1 MTELRPPWSPRRRR
15 TLTWLAGGA
24 VVLGIAGLLLPAQI
38 GVPAAFLAAL
48 CGFLFVAAL
57 VLFFAVP
64 GPDTVDTLLRSSP
77 LAGAV
82 TVVAVLLWLSTA
94 GQQLR
99 WVWAA
104 AAVGGL
110 AWVGTALWLTRRG

>member
-15 TLTWLAGGA
+15 TLGWLAGGA
-24 VVLGIAGLLLPAQI
+24 VVLGIAALVLPAQF
-38 GVPAAFLAAL
+38 GVTAAFLAAL

-64 GPDTVDTLLRSSP
+64 GPDTTGTLLRSSP

-82 TVVAVLLWLSTA
+82 TVVAVLLWLSTE
-94 GQQLR
+94 GQPLR
-99 WVWAA
+99 WIWAA
-104 AAVGGL
+104 AAAGGL
-110 AWVGTALWLTRRG
+110 VWVATALWLTRRG

>member
-24 VVLGIAGLLLPAQI
+24 VVLGIAALVLPAQF
-38 GVPAAFLAAL
+38 GVTAAFLAAL
-48 CGFLFVAAL
+48 CAFLFVAAL

-64 GPDTVDTLLRSSP
+64 GPDTVGTLLRSSP

-82 TVVAVLLWLSTA
+82 TVVAVLLWLSTE

-99 WVWAA
+99 WIWAA
-104 AAVGGL
+104 AAAGGL
-110 AWVGTALWLTRRG
+110 TWVATALWLSRRS

>member
-1 MTELRPPWSPRRRR
+1 MSARVAWSDRRRR
-15 TLTWLAGGA
+15 TLIGLGAGTVALGA
-24 VVLGIAGLLLPAQI
+24 ASFLPDEY
-38 GVPAAFLAAL
+38 GVTSLFLAAL

-82 TVVAVLLWLSTA
+82 TVVAVLLWLSTE

-99 WVWAA
+99 WIWAA